1 MPHKSKKGNG
11 TFLFSMALGAAL
23 AAATG
28 YYVQHKEEV
37 DKEAKKQLDVL
48 AKRFKQTR
56 QEVEKRVQD
65 VWGDVSEE
73 GIHRYMDLRGALLEA
88 LQEESVQRTGVIIK
102 KNYDA
107 TVKKILD
114 TATKA
119 GVLTKENEQ
128 KLKDVFTMDWDDI
141 QKALSLGA
149 KAVRTLAKN
158 APGSL
163 SKKARTIKKKTRA
176 IKRDILKKAE
186 SSSKKAAKNVKKTA
200 KKIASKAKNI
210 SKKSMGKK

>member
-1 MPHKSKKGNG
+1 MNNIPPKSKKGNG

-48 AKRFKQTR
+48 TKRFKQTR
-56 QEVEKRVQD
+56 KEVEKRVQE

-88 LQEESVQRTGVIIK
+88 LQEESIQKTGVIIK

-107 TVKKILD
+107 TVKRILAS
-114 TATKA
+114 ATKA
-119 GVLTKENEQ
+119 GILTKENEQ
-128 KLKDVFTMDWDDI
+128 KLKDVFTMDWNEI
-141 QKALSLGA
+141 QKALTIGA

-158 APGSL
+158 TPNNL
-163 SKKARTIKKKTRA
+163 SKKARDIKKKTKA

-186 SSSKKAAKNVKKTA
+186 LNSKKVTKAVKKTN
-200 KKIASKAKNI
+200 KKIV
-210 SKKSMGKK
+210 